1 MSSVSEEVDSPFS
14 EKKIRFRPTKVLFN
28 DNKVED
34 LYRNNDKADVRN
46 GTPELGNKKGWLSK
60 YSEPGV

>member
-34 LYRNNDKADVRN
+34 LYRNNEKGDMQN
-46 GTPELGNKKGWLSK
+46 GTPELGNKKG
-60 YSEPGV
+60 

>member
-14 EKKIRFRPTKVLFN
+14 EKKIRFRPTNLLFN

-34 LYRNNDKADVRN
+34 LYKNNEKGDMQN
-46 GTPELGNKKGWLSK
+46 GTPEACNKKG
-60 YSEPGV
+60 